1 MHCLVK
7 IKKLRLIHYLL
18 NYLSPYHKMKT
29 VIWAITVNLNILQT
43 FCEIKRW
50 AKESAS
56 FFFFYKYKRL
66 SLLYICVFLSWQN
79 IFLRKFSSVVRTI
92 VLFHE
97 EALTKNK
104 TILVSFVPLKNF
116 GIINP
121 LSKYMIALEN
131 FGYNWGFWPNS

>member
-1 MHCLVK
+1 M
-7 IKKLRLIHYLL
+7 
-18 NYLSPYHKMKT
+18 NYLSPYHKMKID
-29 VIWAITVNLNILQT
+29 IWAITVNLNILQT

-79 IFLRKFSSVVRTI
+79 IFGKGKFSSVVRTI

-104 TILVSFVPLKNF
+104 TIMVSFVPLKNF
-116 GIINP
+116 RITIP
-121 LSKYMIALEN
+121 LSKYMMALEN
-131 FGYNWGFWPNS
+131 FGYN